1 MKNYDNEERDKI
13 KNNNKIASSF
23 DNAINGIIESVN
35 TERNMKI
42 HIVIA
47 TMVLILSFLLD
58 FTRVELIII
67 AITTMLVLV
76 TELINTAIETLT
88 DLTIDGKYHELAKK
102 TKDISAGAVLL
113 MSVNSLIVGYLLLY
127 PKLKTIFISKNVFQ
141 RIMINQEHLVV
152 ISIGV
157 VMLLTLLLKGIFFKK
172 NTTHLFGGSV
182 SGHTSLAFNIATI
195 GYIIS
200 KNYIIGILLFI
211 LACIVGESRYE
222 AKIHTLK
229 EIIIGAILGI
239 LLAVIIFINYI

>member
-1 MKNYDNEERDKI
+1 MKNYDTEERDKI

-200 KNYIIGILLFI
+200 KNYIIGILLFL
-211 LACIVGESRYE
+211 LALIVGESRYE